1 MLSKTFYSDTC
12 QPEVDFS
19 QSWVGG
25 YAQICGQFVSI
36 SVKTLSNTN
45 LVALRRT
52 KREGVTSG

>member
-1 MLSKTFYSDTC
+1 MFYRNAR

-19 QSWVGG
+19 QSWVCS
-25 YAQICGQFVSI
+25 YAQIWGQFVSI

-52 KREGVTSG
+52 ERQGVTSG